1 MTFYDHWYQIA
12 IGEIQYQMLLVLDS
26 DSGSL
31 VHKYRIDE
39 LVQEGWT
46 YLEVKDY
53 TWKIEA
59 LVHETFNLLAQ

>member
-1 MTFYDHWYQIA
+1 M
-12 IGEIQYQMLLVLDS
+12 VPDS
-26 DSGSL
+26 VSGNS
-31 VHKYRIDE
+31 VHKYWIVE